1 MTDNP
6 ALVAAVC
13 DRPDDDTPRKVYADW
28 CDDQGDPGLAA
39 RAAFI
44 RAQVR
49 LAEVGGRVPSPGE
62 FQCRKP
68 KTRQIGDGDVYG
80 GAAVA
85 HVYTGPCGA
94 CDWCALTREAAG
106 AFAAM
111 PGERKYIRGGD
122 GIGKWIV
129 PFGDQRQWARGFP
142 EVCRS
147 MHSTFW
153 RDHHAAILAAAPIR
167 RVELVDVPEVT
178 FGPARERTIHVPTDR
193 RADTRTDWEATWGGH
208 VETFALQTTVTHE
221 VAYFGGAEAVQYRID
236 QHRAEVEEARTPL
249 AYLQMRWPKVE
260 FVLPYGEVPFRGGYE
275 EWAAQP
281 HVRAENERRL
291 REGREGAEAAR
302 RLAAAVDRLPRPP
315 AN

>member
-1 MTDNP
+1 MTDYE
-6 ALVAAVC
+6 ALLRSVV
-13 DRPDDDTPRKVYADW
+13 DRPDDDTPRLVLADW

-44 RAQVR
+44 RAQVK
-49 LAEVGGRVPSPGE
+49 LAEAGGRVPSPGE

-68 KTRQIGDGDVYG
+68 KTRQIVVDDAVVY
-80 GAAVA
+80 AQPTIEHVY
-85 HVYTGPCGA
+85 VYTGPCGK
-94 CDWCALTREAAG
+94 CDWCALTREAAE

-111 PGERKYIRGGD
+111 PLEQKYIRGGD
-122 GIGKWIV
+122 GIGEWIV
-129 PFGDQRQWARGFP
+129 PFGEPRQWARGFP

-153 RDHHAAILAAAPIR
+153 RVHHAAILAAAPIR
-167 RVELVDVPEVT
+167 RVELVDVPEVIERHVGLSIRYGLGDE
-178 FGPARERTIHVPTDR
+178 GPFYTAY
-193 RADTRTDWEATWGGH
+193 
-208 VETFALQTTVTHE
+208 E
-221 VAYFGGAEAVQYRID
+221 VSQLAHRLKRPAPVMRGAETAAIL
-236 QHRAEVEEARTPL
+236 L
-249 AYLQMRWPKVE
+249 ADRWPKVE
-260 FVLPYGEVPFRGGYE
+260 FVPPYGEVPFRGGYE
-275 EWAAQP
+275 AWAAQP